1 MPTYSFACIRCA
13 RVPSRVVTFGL
24 AFYLNYLEFA
34 SVSLVLFHIACLK
47 RRRCQLGKEHID
59 LWHSRWTLA
68 PVLAYCHCFSFNAC
82 FLCVFLSREIGSNFQ
97 FRILLT
103 CPMAARFGTVNPIPI
118 PPGFPPTQKSC
129 QFAQIN
135 PKMCLSH
142 PPPWANPGPLG
153 NYAVCKIIS
162 ECRTLAA
169 WPGLPTGLGIVGIG
183 ASCYRPRSQNLQCH
197 PWTSHLWS
205 MREPKPK

>member
-34 SVSLVLFHIACLK
+34 SVSLVLFHSACLK

-68 PVLAYCHCFSFNAC
+68 SVLAYCHCFSFNAC

-103 CPMAARFGTVNPIPI
+103 CPMDCKPDPHPTRLPPNPEVPVNLRKLIRKCVYPTHLHGQTLDPWVMLSVKSSRNAAHLRPDLGFQLVLELWGLEPAVIVRGHRICNAIP
-118 PPGFPPTQKSC
+118 G
-129 QFAQIN
+129 
-135 PKMCLSH
+135 LR
-142 PPPWANPGPLG
+142 
-153 NYAVCKIIS
+153 IS
-162 ECRTLAA
+162 EACVNQSRSRA
-169 WPGLPTGLGIVGIG
+169 IG
-183 ASCYRPRSQNLQCH
+183 Y
-197 PWTSHLWS
+197 
-205 MREPKPK
+205 